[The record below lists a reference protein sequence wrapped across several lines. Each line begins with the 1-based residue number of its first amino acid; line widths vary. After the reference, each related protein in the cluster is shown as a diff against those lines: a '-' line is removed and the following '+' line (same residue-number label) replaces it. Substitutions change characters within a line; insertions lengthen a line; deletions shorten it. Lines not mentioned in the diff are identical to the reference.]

1 MFSRKHRGGGDEG
14 PDVEIPVTPMLDMAF
29 QLLTFF
35 IFTYHP
41 SDMEGQMEMMLPGGG
56 SYKAQKAEDVN
67 PESMS
72 DPDVDAQSK
81 ITLRV
86 KTQKSDD
93 ASGGIVFPI
102 EIEGLSKDSA
112 ISLKELEQKLVV
124 MRGAEKSG
132 EKIEGGGADSVK
144 IEADKHLKWQ
154 FIVEIM
160 DSCKRAG
167 YHNVGFGPPPD

>member
-1 MFSRKHRGGGDEG
+1 MGRKRNNEELAID
-14 PDVEIPVTPMLDMAF
+14 IPVTPMLDMAF

-35 IFTYHP
+35 IFTYNP
-41 SDMEGQMEMMLPGGG
+41 SDMKEGQMEMQLPGGG
-56 SYKAQKAEDVN
+56 TFKAQKAEDVN

-86 KTQKSDD
+86 KTQHSDD
-93 ASGGIVFPI
+93 AGAIQFPI

-112 ISLKELEQKLVV
+112 TSLKDLEAKLVT

-132 EKIEGGGADSVK
+132 EKMEGGGADSVK
-144 IEADKHLKWQ
+144 IEGEKRLKWQ
-154 FIVEIM
+154 FVVEIM
-160 DSCKRAG
+160 DACKRAG
-167 YHNVGFGPPPD
+167 YHNVGFAPPPDQ

>member
-1 MFSRKHRGGGDEG
+1 MFSRKHRGGDEG
-14 PDVEIPVTPMLDMAF
+14 LEVEIPVTPMLDMAF

-41 SDMEGQMEMMLPGGG
+41 NEVVEGQMEMMLPGGG
-56 SYKAQKAEDVN
+56 TYKAQKQEDVN
-67 PESMS
+67 PEAMS

-86 KTQKSDD
+86 KTQRSEE
-93 ASGGIVFPI
+93 GGSIQYPI

-112 ISLKELEQKLVV
+112 LSLKELEQRLVV

-144 IEADKHLKWQ
+144 IEADRRLKWQ

-167 YHNVGFGPPPD
+167 YHNIGFGPPPD

>member
-1 MFSRKHRGGGDEG
+1 MSRKNRGGSDDVE
-14 PDVEIPVTPMLDMAF
+14 VEIPVTPMLDMAF

-41 SDMEGQMEMMLPGGG
+41 SELEGQMAMQLPGGG
-56 SYKAQKAEDVN
+56 TYKAQKQEDVN

-86 KTQKSDD
+86 KTQHSED
-93 ASGGIVFPI
+93 AGAIQFPI

-112 ISLKELEQKLVV
+112 TSLKDLEAKLVA

-132 EKIEGGGADSVK
+132 EKMEGGGADSVK
-144 IEADKHLKWQ
+144 IEGEKRLKWQ
-154 FIVEIM
+154 FVVEIM
-160 DSCKRAG
+160 DACKRAG
-167 YHNVGFGPPPD
+167 YHNVGFAPPPDQ